1 MAENML
7 RVRARQKAKKP
18 SFNRHDCQKKK
29 RLGTSW
35 RKPRGIHNKMRDQIA
50 AKGGIVKAGYG
61 SPRAVRGFHPSGYK
75 EVFVKCMADLD
86 GAEGCVLRIAA
97 AIGGRKRAIII
108 AKAAEMNLRVLN
120 PRVAAEQPA
129 AEAAAE
135 PAEPEAGGE

>member
-7 RVRARQKAKKP
+7 RVRARQKSKKP
-18 SFNRHDCQKKK
+18 DFNRHDCHKKK
-29 RLGTSW
+29 RLSISW
-35 RKPRGIHNKMRDQIA
+35 RKPRGIHNKMRDQVA

-75 EVFVKCMADLD
+75 ELFVKSIGDLE

-120 PRVAAEQPA
+120 PRVEKPVPE
-129 AEAAAE
+129 AEAA
-135 PAEPEAGGE
+135 PEGEQQEGGE